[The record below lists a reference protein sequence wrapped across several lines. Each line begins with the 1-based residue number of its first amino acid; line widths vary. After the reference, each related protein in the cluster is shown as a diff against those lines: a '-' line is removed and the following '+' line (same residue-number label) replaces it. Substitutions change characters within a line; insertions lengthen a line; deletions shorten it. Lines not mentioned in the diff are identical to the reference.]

1 MGNSTIGCFDI
12 PLSAFPIPV
21 ILRAMKT
28 VILYYSRSGNTKAL
42 ALKKALELDA
52 DIEEI
57 VEEKKPLLVV
67 GLYRALRRKK
77 TAIRPIKA
85 LLDSFDKIIIMSP
98 VWAAH
103 PVSAINSV
111 IECLPGGKK
120 VELFM
125 VSAGGGTR
133 ESVEKT
139 KALITARAC
148 EVAGYTD
155 VHVKRKGSEVLSQ
168 KL

>member
-1 MGNSTIGCFDI
+1 
-12 PLSAFPIPV
+12 
-21 ILRAMKT
+21 MKT
-28 VILYYSRSGNTKAL
+28 IILYYSHSGNTKRF

-52 DIEEI
+52 EIEEI
-57 VEEKKPLLVV
+57 VEVKKPLLVV
-67 GLYRALRRKK
+67 GLCRALRRKM

-85 LLDSFDKIIIMSP
+85 QLDGFEKIIIMSP

-133 ESVEKT
+133 KSAEKT
-139 KALITARAC
+139 KALVTARAC
-148 EVAGYTD
+148 EVIEYTD
-155 VHVKRKGSEVLSQ
+155 VHIKQKGSEVFSQ